1 MNFFFAVLAFLSAHR
16 GSLAVPGQIIDITED
31 NYFIRAPATARPGLT
46 TVRLHSPHGGHQFE
60 LFRLEGGHS
69 VSDLVAAMGAKPR
82 VPTPWATE
90 MGGAGYPPPK
100 GTVNASYILEPGR
113 YAIICAVHDRK
124 TGMQHFQMGMYTEF
138 TVAGRR
144 VSGDLPAPDITVNEV
159 EYKWEISQPITAGKH
174 ILRVTNSG
182 SHYHE
187 TKILRVF
194 PGHTLDEIVAWKPGQ
209 PRIDETF
216 ATVTTMAPGVSVTTS
231 IDFPAGD
238 YVLWCVPQT
247 DHGMHQ
253 ALTVSKRTK

>member
-1 MNFFFAVLAFLSAHR
+1 
-16 GSLAVPGQIIDITED
+16 
-31 NYFIRAPATARPGLT
+31 
-46 TVRLHSPHGGHQFE
+46 
-60 LFRLEGGHS
+60 
-69 VSDLVAAMGAKPR
+69 MGATPQ

-90 MGGAGYPPPK
+90 MGGAGYPPPN

-124 TGMQHFQMGMYTEF
+124 TGMRHFQMGMYTEF

-144 VSGDLPAPDITVNEV
+144 VRGVLPAPDISVNEV
-159 EYKWEISQPITAGKH
+159 DYKWEISQPITAGKH
-174 ILRVTNSG
+174 VLRVTNSG

-187 TKILRVF
+187 MKILRVS
-194 PGHTLDEIVAWKPGQ
+194 PGHTLEEVAAWKPGE
-209 PRIDETF
+209 PRIDEPF

-253 ALTVSKRTK
+253 ALTVSKRRK